1 MRGGKLPLYLAYLEG
16 NNVAIPDQAN
26 FILDSLSSREFKAR
40 RKNVYGVEHSSAA
53 TKPRGQGPRNSFS
66 GSDITA
72 YISIPPAPGT
82 PFSKTETVQGVLG
95 TLQTISY
102 SMHREVVPVRALGK
116 SRAHAYTRG
125 PRTIAGSMVWTTMDQ
140 YVLAAAL
147 EHYHGPALDTS
158 TVLADQ
164 LPPIDVVITF
174 ANEWPGEY
182 SKMVITGIRMVNE
195 GSTLSIDDMITE
207 QTNTY
212 VATDIDLMHRGKPY
226 RVYKDGQFPRSAD
239 DMMRA
244 DSMKRISQHRSPFV

>member
-1 MRGGKLPLYLAYLEG
+1 
-16 NNVAIPDQAN
+16 VAIPDQAN
-26 FILDSLSSREFKAR
+26 FTLDALSGREYRAR
-40 RKNVYGVEHSSAA
+40 TKNLYGAEKSSTAI
-53 TKPRGQGPRNSFS
+53 KPRGQGSRNSFS
-66 GSDITA
+66 GTDITA
-72 YISIPPAPGT
+72 YISVPPAPGT
-82 PFSKTETVQGVLG
+82 PYSKSETVQGILG

-125 PRTIAGSMVWTTMDQ
+125 PRTIAGTMVWTTMDQ

-182 SKMVITGIRMVNE
+182 SKMVIAGIRMVNE
-195 GSTLSIDDMITE
+195 GSTMSIDDMITE

-212 VATDIDLMHRGKPY
+212 VATDIDLMHRGKPF
-226 RVYKDGQFPRSAD
+226 RVWKDGQFPRSAD
-239 DMMRA
+239 DIMREET
-244 DSMKRISQHRSPFV
+244 MRRISSHRTPFV